1 MALSSCEAETMAGT
15 LAAQDVLFINN
26 LLREILGD
34 EYVLQPSFVYGDNV
48 ASLFLAQNN
57 SVGQRTKHIDLRH
70 RFLHDLV
77 EKGQVELRHVRSED
91 NVADINSKNIRT
103 EAHVGHAAKL
113 YEGLP
118 LVDIHGSSPDHS
130 RRISNMG
137 DVSVVTGN
145 GTDASFVNG
154 TEAVVH
160 VVRGSEESVQS
171 LSKSECSGLDELVS
185 VDSNLAVGVT
195 VEEIGSHAFEV
206 VGSHAY
212 VDDLLVI
219 VKKKKSSV

>member
-1 MALSSCEAETMAGT
+1 
-15 LAAQDVLFINN
+15 
-26 LLREILGD
+26 
-34 EYVLQPSFVYGDNV
+34 
-48 ASLFLAQNN
+48 
-57 SVGQRTKHIDLRH
+57 
-70 RFLHDLV
+70 
-77 EKGQVELRHVRSED
+77 VELRHVRSED

-103 EAHVGHAAKL
+103 EAHVGHAARL

-137 DVSVVTGN
+137 DASFVTGTEAN
-145 GTDASFVNG
+145 ASFVNG
-154 TEAVVH
+154 SDAVVH
-160 VVRGSEESVQS
+160 VVRGSEGSVQVM
-171 LSKSECSGLDELVS
+171 SKSECSGLDELVS
-185 VDSNLAVGVT
+185 VDSNLTVGAT

-219 VKKKKSSV
+219 VEKKKSSV